1 MFRILAICCHVDK
14 IKILFKAVISN
25 KKVDHIFYNLKYV
38 IKYIINLNSN

>member
-25 KKVDHIFYNLKYV
+25 KKVDNIFYNLKYV
-38 IKYIINLNSN
+38 NKIYYKLKF

>member
-38 IKYIINLNSN
+38 NKIYYKLKF